1 MSYLVTTFIFKM
13 ENPTSGILQNLEFG
27 LRGTMN
33 EYKKSIDIDF
43 LQNYPTVLVE
53 TKTKKKK
60 DERRTT
66 V

>member
-1 MSYLVTTFIFKM
+1 M